1 MTTPAS
7 VTADR
12 TAAAGRRPA
21 VDKHCV
27 FRVGS
32 SWFSLLAT
40 AVREVTMA
48 PDMVRA
54 PGSHAALAGLCHARN
69 EFIPVVQL
77 APLLGDAADRDAPA
91 GKMLVLS
98 GSAGNWALLIDE
110 VIALESLETL
120 VNPDARPGDI
130 GSTTVIGTATCRSR
144 VVRVLDPNS
153 LYRRAEELL
162 RSCWMSLMQPFDD
175 ASTAKRGDS

>member
-1 MTTPAS
+1 MKTPAS
-7 VTADR
+7 LTADR
-12 TAAAGRRPA
+12 PAATGRRPA

-32 SWFSLLAT
+32 CWFSLLAT

-48 PDMVRA
+48 PDVVRV

-69 EFIPVVQL
+69 EFIPVVRL
-77 APLLGDAADRDAPA
+77 APLLGDAADQPAPA

-98 GSAGNWALLIDE
+98 GSAGNWALLVDE

-120 VNPDARPGDI
+120 MNPDARPGDL
-130 GSTTVIGTATCRSR
+130 GSTTVLGTATCRDR
-144 VVRVLDPNS
+144 VVRVLDPTS
-153 LYRRAEELL
+153 LYRRADELL
-162 RSCWMSLMQPFDD
+162 RSCWMSLIQPLDD